1 MNQEEKSSSK
11 DATSFSI
18 PWKKVFHLNLLFSY
32 HYLLRSVSWEI
43 WRASRSTT
51 AYFDE
56 LKFGET
62 PVRTVQRI
70 LRELPSVGR
79 ESVVADLGC
88 GRGRAAFYFHLLSDA
103 KVVGYDVVS
112 SYIGTARV
120 MAQKTDCSE
129 AVLFYAED
137 FRSLRLE
144 EFDVIYVCA
153 LCFGAETR
161 QILLER
167 FLEATSGVHIVTA
180 GWQPQHDRLE
190 SVAHFRAAFSWG
202 HTSVSIAR
210 LA

>member
-1 MNQEEKSSSK
+1 MSQEKKSIPK
-11 DATSFSI
+11 DSTSFPI
-18 PWKKVFHLNLLFSY
+18 PWKKVFHLNLLLSY

-43 WRASRSTT
+43 WRASRSTS

-70 LRELPSVGR
+70 LRALPSVGP
-79 ESVVADLGC
+79 ESVIADLGC
-88 GRGRAAFYFHLLSDA
+88 GRGRAAFLFHLLSEA

-112 SYIGTARV
+112 SYVGTARAI
-120 MAQKTDCSE
+120 AQKTGCSE
-129 AVLFYAED
+129 GVLFYAED

-167 FLEATSGVHIVTA
+167 FLEATPGVHIVTV
-180 GWQPQHDRLE
+180 GWQPRHDRLE
-190 SVAHFRAAFSWG
+190 PIAHFRAAFSWG
-202 HTSVSIAR
+202 HTGVSVAR
-210 LA
+210 LI